1 MTLDQAFEI
10 AKSRGCRAG
19 LPKSFADMWKKAEKQ
34 GKEYDSF
41 GLTRTKQGKEYIYFD
56 AQTQS

>member
-1 MTLDQAFEI
+1 
-10 AKSRGCRAG
+10 
-19 LPKSFADMWKKAEKQ
+19 MWKKAEKQ

-56 AQTQS
+56 TQTQS